1 MSCQLY
7 SDNSD
12 CLSLASSN
20 ETHIITRPTEKKD
33 KPKRNRSAFIIFSS
47 EMRSVMNA
55 DDKQKT
61 NSNEMMVKLADL
73 WKNLKEGDKKR
84 YQDMA
89 EREKVKY
96 LTELN
101 EYYLHNPLDV
111 IQNKTKKN
119 HIKKPCSA
127 YGLFLKEAKDVV
139 KSENANLKMADVLKV
154 VAEKWKS
161 LDEKHKMKYQVQAQA
176 EKELVKSKIAES
188 ATNEENAIPLPQ
200 KRIQSQKRVKK
211 ALIRE
216 TVKMNNEGLRIDE
229 VDTSDASPF
238 EDAVFATRSDS
249 SYTECRFA
257 EEAPNVNFSWNRMPT
272 MEPVFYNNCQEDI
285 VVKRENEFV
294 ADIYDMKNKKS
305 NDFLF
310 DLLNFQ
316 TRKDNYEQDLYFT
329 EAYTEDNSVYTN
341 YRAQPVMNSHMLINE
356 SLVQALD
363 FGLND
368 IDFDCFNFEN
378 TYQSTLTL

>member
-12 CLSLASSN
+12 CLSLASST
-20 ETHIITRPTEKKD
+20 ETNMITRPVERKD

-47 EMRSVMNA
+47 EMRSIMTA
-55 DDKQKT
+55 DDKSKT

-73 WKNLKEGDKKR
+73 WKNLNEGDKKR

-89 EREKVKY
+89 EKEKVKY

-127 YGLFLKEAKDVV
+127 YGLFLKECKDVV
-139 KSENANLKMADVLKV
+139 KKENSNLKMADVLKV
-154 VAEKWKS
+154 VAEKWKN
-161 LDEKHKMKYQVQAQA
+161 LDEKQKMRYQAQAQA
-176 EKELVKSKIAES
+176 EKEAVKSKIAES
-188 ATNEENAIPLPQ
+188 ATEECSIPLPQ

-216 TVKMNNEGLRIDE
+216 TVKMQNTDFMNE
-229 VDTSDASPF
+229 VDTSAASPF
-238 EDAVFATRSDS
+238 EEAVFATSRSDS
-249 SYTECRFA
+249 YAEYRFA
-257 EEAPNVNFSWNRMPT
+257 EELPNNNFSWTRT
-272 MEPVFYNNCQEDI
+272 MEPVFYNNAQEDI
-285 VVKRENEFV
+285 VVKRENEIV
-294 ADIYDMKNKKS
+294 GDIYDNKKKS

-316 TRKDNYEQDLYFT
+316 TRKDNYEETLYFT

-341 YRAQPVMNSHMLINE
+341 FRNQPVMNSHKLINE

-378 TYQSTLTL
+378 NYQSTLTL

>member
-1 MSCQLY
+1 M
-7 SDNSD
+7 
-12 CLSLASSN
+12 
-20 ETHIITRPTEKKD
+20 IVRPIEKKD

-47 EMRSVMNA
+47 EMRSVMKA
-55 DDKQKT
+55 DDKQNT

-84 YQDMA
+84 YHEMA
-89 EREKVKY
+89 EKEKVKY

-139 KSENANLKMADVLKV
+139 KNENPNLKMADVLKV
-154 VAEKWKS
+154 VAEKWKN
-161 LDEKHKMKYQVQAQA
+161 LDEKHKMKYQAQAQA
-176 EKELVKSKIAES
+176 EKEFVKSKIAES
-188 ATNEENAIPLPQ
+188 ATNEESAIPLPQ

-216 TVKMNNEGLRIDE
+216 TVKMHSNEIVRIDE
-229 VDTSDASPF
+229 ADTSAASPF
-238 EDAVFATRSDS
+238 EEAVFATRCDS
-249 SYTECRFA
+249 SYTDFRFA
-257 EEAPNVNFSWNRMPT
+257 EELPNTNFSWCRMPS
-272 MEPVFYNNCQEDI
+272 MEPVFYNNSQEDA

-294 ADIYDMKNKKS
+294 ADAFDMKNKKS

-316 TRKDNYEQDLYFT
+316 TRKDSYEQELYFT
-329 EAYTEDNSVYTN
+329 DAYTEDTSINTN
-341 YRAQPVMNSHMLINE
+341 YRAQSVMPSHMLINE

-368 IDFDCFNFEN
+368 IDFDCFNFDN
-378 TYQSTLTL
+378 NYQSTLTL